1 MMADDVTVLIRPRV
15 DADLPAC
22 ARLVREVHAS
32 DRYPRYLPA
41 NLDMFL
47 TPSGEY
53 APYGFWVAEDDGDAA
68 AGEAGA
74 AGGGGKETAGKET
87 AGKETAG
94 KETAGKET
102 AGKETA
108 GKETAGKDAAG
119 KDAAGKEAAGK
130 GAAGKG
136 TSGEAFAGDV
146 IGHVGLVARSM
157 PSVME
162 LASAAL
168 GRPADQLAV
177 VARLFVSPRVRGHGT
192 ARELLRRAE
201 AAAAARGLHPVLDV
215 DTELSAAIA
224 LYESAGWTRAGTV
237 TVRFGDGDRV
247 LNEHV
252 YLGPVT

>member
-94 KETAGKET
+94 KETAGK
-102 AGKETA
+102 G
-108 GKETAGKDAAG
+108 
-119 KDAAGKEAAGK
+119 AAGKEAAGK

-136 TSGEAFAGDV
+136 AAGKGASGEAFAGDV

-215 DTELSAAIA
+215 DTELSSAIA

-237 TVRFGDGDRV
+237 TVRFGDGDRI